1 MLQRVTL
8 AACRQKGVCACILY
22 IYTDTHTHTYTC
34 TCTYISSS
42 DWPDVCK
49 DHCNHNQL
57 YCFCGH
63 VPAFKLV
70 MYLCFE
76 SQDELVAVLH
86 IVYGAPS
93 SCATPPAVE
102 EGRGRPWQLPTSN
115 NTLPHLPYSMVLS
128 LMQTRKESS
137 VFFQREFQNFGRTG
151 IGLGQNGSLQ
161 CRRGANLI
169 LWG

>member
-1 MLQRVTL
+1 M
-8 AACRQKGVCACILY
+8 Y
-22 IYTDTHTHTYTC
+22 THTY

-49 DHCNHNQL
+49 DHCNHNL
-57 YCFCGH
+57 MYCFYGH

-70 MYLCFE
+70 MCLCIK

-86 IVYGAPS
+86 TVCGAPP
-93 SCATPPAVE
+93 SCATPPSVE

-115 NTLPHLPYSMVLS
+115 NTLPHLPHSMVLS
-128 LMQTRKESS
+128 LMQTTNESGA
-137 VFFQREFQNFGRTG
+137 FFQREFQDFIRTG
-151 IGLGQNGSLQ
+151 IGLGQNASPQ
-161 CRRGANLI
+161 SRRGANLI